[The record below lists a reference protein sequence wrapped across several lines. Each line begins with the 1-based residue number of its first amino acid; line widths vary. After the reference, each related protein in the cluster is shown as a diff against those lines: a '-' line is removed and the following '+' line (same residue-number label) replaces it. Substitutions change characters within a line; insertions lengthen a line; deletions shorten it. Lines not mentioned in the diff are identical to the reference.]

1 MNSGLGKLISKGIRE
16 IGGILS
22 HGLSCAA
29 KLIAIS
35 LLCAAVASLGSEG
48 NGVPFAVN
56 AAAALCIITV
66 GAIELNSTLGIA
78 SEFQNDL
85 NTFSKALL
93 PTLTAAGAASGMP
106 GASIAKQGAALLFS
120 DIMITLFSRLFMP
133 LVYMIVALRAV
144 GIVSGNQFFAK
155 ASAGFKNIVTA
166 VLKYLLTLYIAYI
179 SIMGIVGAAA
189 DTLAKK
195 AVKTAVSTGVPV
207 VGSVLGEA
215 AESILPARRL

>member
-1 MNSGLGKLISKGIRE
+1 
-16 IGGILS
+16 
-22 HGLSCAA
+22 
-29 KLIAIS
+29 
-35 LLCAAVASLGSEG
+35 
-48 NGVPFAVN
+48 
-56 AAAALCIITV
+56 
-66 GAIELNSTLGIA
+66 
-78 SEFQNDL
+78 
-85 NTFSKALL
+85 
-93 PTLTAAGAASGMP
+93 
-106 GASIAKQGAALLFS
+106 
-120 DIMITLFSRLFMP
+120 MP

-215 AESILPARRL
+215 AESIFAGAALVKNSIGVFGILGILGCAVVPLLSSGISYLVLRGAAVYPMRCPKTAASRQSTRLPTLWA